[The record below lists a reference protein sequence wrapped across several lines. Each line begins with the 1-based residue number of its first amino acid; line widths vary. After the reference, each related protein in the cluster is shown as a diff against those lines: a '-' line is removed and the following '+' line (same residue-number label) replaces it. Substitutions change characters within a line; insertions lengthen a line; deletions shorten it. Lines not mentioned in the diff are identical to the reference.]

1 MEALYQTSL
10 NSLKGVVQEM
20 TSFLPNLIAALLMLI
35 AGWVIAKIAEK
46 LVSRLLR
53 TLRTDKAAERMGIT
67 GLFRHLGTQRSPVEF
82 ISRTIFW
89 VFIAVFVVSTLETLR
104 LVYVSQLIGRLVA
117 YTPNVVG
124 AALIVLVG
132 LALARLFASSVG
144 NSARNAG
151 LEYAAGVSAFVKYF
165 LSLIVIIAALA
176 QVGVRTDILT
186 NIVTVLI
193 VSLGL
198 ALALALGLG
207 SRAVV
212 ANILAGAFVRE
223 HLSVGREIQVQ
234 GLKGKVVA
242 VRSVGTS
249 IETEG
254 RQITIPNVVL
264 IENVIE

>member
-10 NSLKGVVQEM
+10 TALKAVIQEM
-20 TSFLPNLIAALLMLI
+20 TAFLPNLIAALVMLI
-35 AGWVIAKIAEK
+35 AGWVTAKIAEK

-53 TLRTDKAAERMGIT
+53 TLRTNEAAERVGVA
-67 GLFRHLGTQRSPVEF
+67 GLFRHLGTQRSAVEF
-82 ISRTIFW
+82 ISRTLFW
-89 VFIAVFVVSTLETLR
+89 VILAVFVVSTLEALR
-104 LVYVSQLIGRLVA
+104 LVYVSQLVARFVA
-117 YTPNVVG
+117 YTPNLVG

-132 LALARLFASSVG
+132 LALARLFANSVG
-144 NSARNAG
+144 NSARSAG
-151 LEYAAGVSAFVKYF
+151 LEYAAGVAAFVKYF

-207 SRAVV
+207 SRPVV

-223 HLSVGREIQVQ
+223 HLSVGSEIQVQ
-234 GLKGKVVA
+234 GVKGKVVA

-249 IETEG
+249 IESEG
-254 RQITIPNVVL
+254 RQITIPNVIL

>member
-10 NSLKGVVQEM
+10 TALKGVIQEM
-20 TSFLPNLIAALLMLI
+20 TAFLPNLIAALVMLV
-35 AGWVIAKIAEK
+35 AGWVTAKIAEK
-46 LVSRLLR
+46 VVSRLLR
-53 TLRTDKAAERMGIT
+53 TLRTNEATERMGMT
-67 GLFRHLGTQRSPVEF
+67 GLFRQLGTQRSPVEF

-89 VFIAVFVVSTLETLR
+89 VFIAVFVVSTLEALK
-104 LVYVSQLIGRLVA
+104 LVYVSQLAGRLVG
-117 YTPNVVG
+117 YTPNVIG

-151 LEYAAGVSAFVKYF
+151 LEYATGLSAFVRYF
-165 LSLIVIIAALA
+165 LSLIVILAALA

-186 NIVTVLI
+186 NVVTVLI

-223 HLSVGREIQVQ
+223 HLSVGSEIQVQ

-249 IETEG
+249 IESDG
-254 RQITIPNVVL
+254 RRITIPNVVL